1 MPEGIRFHSIPPDH
15 KLVKNY
21 IEYYYFFEVSGEQP
35 ISYLYYPHYVQVL
48 NIYKDAEVSLTDSGR
63 LVEASVNEI
72 ISCTYTCNLHSIR
85 KVSFSGKNNQIG
97 IVFKPLGI
105 NHFLHCNLEELV
117 SGVAQRFDYFGST
130 FEDLAG
136 EVYACEKLENRRDI
150 FDEYFASHFRKT
162 LDTNLVKNLQE
173 VLRGKREFN
182 VNHFAETLGVSRK
195 TVYRQFR
202 KHLCYTPQAFKSV
215 LKFRNALHDH
225 GVLLKST
232 LTQTAH
238 EHNFYDQ
245 SDFIR
250 RYKKLAGFTPRQL
263 ISRLEQYGS
272 TNTFW
277 TKL

>member
-48 NIYKDAEVSLTDSGR
+48 NIYKDAEVNLTDSGR
-63 LVEASVNEI
+63 RVEASI
-72 ISCTYTCNLHSIR
+72 DKTISCTYTCNLHSIR
-85 KVSFSGKNNQIG
+85 KVSFVGKNNQIG

-105 NHFLHCNLEELV
+105 NHFLPFNLEEV
-117 SGVAQRFDYFGST
+117 VTEVAQAFDYFGSP
-130 FEDLAG
+130 FENLAV
-136 EVYACEKLENRRDI
+136 EVYACTKLKNRRDI
-150 FDEYFASHFRKT
+150 FDNYFAAHFRKRI
-162 LDTNLVKNLQE
+162 DIDLVKNLHD
-173 VLRGKREFN
+173 VLQNKKEFN
-182 VNHFAETLGVSRK
+182 VNLFAQALGVNRK

-250 RYKKLAGFTPRQL
+250 RYKKLAGLTPRQL
-263 ISRLEQYGS
+263 INRLDQYGS